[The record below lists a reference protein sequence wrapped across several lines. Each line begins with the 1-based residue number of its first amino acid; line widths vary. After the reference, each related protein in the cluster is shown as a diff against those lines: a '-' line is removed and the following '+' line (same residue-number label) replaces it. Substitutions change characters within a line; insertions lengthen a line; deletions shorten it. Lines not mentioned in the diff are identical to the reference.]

1 MLSIA
6 GRSFDTKLVIFDKDG
21 TLIAFDVMWHTWF
34 SSFME
39 AIEARIGHSDDFLQS
54 LGDVMG
60 YDPSTDEWDPLGPLT
75 LASTGEVAL
84 LVAGQV
90 YAFAEVTW
98 NEALSIV
105 AVAEE
110 AARRILENA
119 DLAQPVGPVKELM
132 QSLTDSGILVAVA
145 TTDTRHSAEGH
156 LHELGLES
164 LISALSCGDDGIPLK
179 PAPDMA
185 LTVCQQLGVAP
196 RDAIMVGDTVSDL
209 EMAKAAGLAGAIGV
223 SSGAVPGNMLAPY
236 ADLVVPDI
244 HAIKIVANGDSA

>member
-1 MLSIA
+1 MFSIA
-6 GRSFDTKLVIFDKDG
+6 GYSFDARLVIFDKDG
-21 TLIAFDVMWHTWF
+21 TLIAFDAMWHTWF

-39 AIEARIGHSDDFLQS
+39 AIKTRIGYSDEFLRS

-60 YDPSTDEWDPLGPLT
+60 YSPDTDEWDPLGPLT

-90 YAFAEVTW
+90 YAFADVTW
-98 NEALSIV
+98 NEALGIV

-110 AARRILENA
+110 TARRILEDA
-119 DLAQPVGPVKELM
+119 DLVQPIGPVKELM
-132 QSLTDSGILVAVA
+132 QSLADSGILLAIA
-145 TTDTRHSAEGH
+145 TTDTRRSAEGH
-156 LHELGLES
+156 LQALGLVP

-209 EMAKAAGLAGAIGV
+209 EMARAAGLAGAIGV
-223 SSGAVPGNMLAPY
+223 SSGAVPGDMLAPY
-236 ADLVVPDI
+236 ADLVVLDI
-244 HAIKIVANGDSA
+244 HAIKITANGDSA